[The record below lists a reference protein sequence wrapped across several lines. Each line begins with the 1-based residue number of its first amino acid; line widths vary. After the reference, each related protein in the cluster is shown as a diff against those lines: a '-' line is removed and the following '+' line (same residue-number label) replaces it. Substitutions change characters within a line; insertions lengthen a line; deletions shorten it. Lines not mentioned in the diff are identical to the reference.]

1 MFCGCYRDWE
11 VVWRQGEGQMEM
23 TEGVMTITVLTSGG
37 VDCGLAGFSEVGK
50 DVVQHAKYLDCGL

>member
-1 MFCGCYRDWE
+1 MFCGCFRDWE
-11 VVWRQGEGQMEM
+11 VVWRQGEGQMAM

-50 DVVQHAKYLDCGL
+50 DAVQHA